1 MLMYWLLLKR
11 SKMLKKHS
19 KFFESLLL
27 IIDWFVLSISWIL
40 SFYLRMYSGII
51 PVYAKIPPFK
61 IYLTLLILI
70 IPLWGVVFKLFG
82 LYRPRRVST
91 RLSEIVDISKAST
104 FAILILISTTF
115 LFRQYEFSRL
125 TFFYFWFINIVFLS
139 LARIVFREFLR
150 FLRQKGYNQRYALI
164 VGDEKMGQDLVTKLR
179 KHPELGIQIAG
190 FLTSDQNSVGTEIHG
205 IKVVGKYSDVREL
218 ITNRGIDI
226 IFVALPF
233 HAHNQLKE
241 VLEWI
246 GDETVSIMVLPDLFE
261 FVTLRGSVSEFEG
274 MPLISLR
281 DTPLYGWNII
291 VKRVLDIVFSSLV
304 IIFTSPVM
312 LIIAILIK
320 LTSGGPL
327 LLKQERMGLD
337 GKTFNMLKFRTMFA
351 NAEQETGPVWAKKDD
366 PRRTKIGKLL
376 RKTSMDE
383 LPQFFNVLKGDMSI
397 VGPRPERPVFIE
409 NFRNTIPKYMLRH
422 KMKAGITG
430 WAQVSGWRGN
440 TSLEKRIEYD
450 LYYIENWSLNFD
462 LKIIWLTLWNG
473 LINKHA
479 Y

>member
-1 MLMYWLLLKR
+1 
-11 SKMLKKHS
+11 MLKKHS
-19 KFFESLLL
+19 KFFESVLLL
-27 IIDWFVLSISWIL
+27 MDCVTLSVSWAL
-40 SFYLRMYSGII
+40 SYYLRFYSGII
-51 PVYAKIPPFK
+51 PVYKGIPPFK
-61 IYLTLLILI
+61 IYLTLLIFM
-70 IPLWGVVFKLFG
+70 IPLWSIVFRVFG

-91 RLSEIVDISKAST
+91 RMSEVVDIGKAST
-104 FAILILISTTF
+104 FAIMIFVSLTF

-164 VGDEKMGQDLVTKLR
+164 VGAEKMGQDLVTKLR

-218 ITNRGIDI
+218 ITKRGIDI
-226 IFVALPF
+226 ILVALPF

-291 VKRVLDIVFSSLV
+291 VKRVLDVVFSSLV

-320 LTSGGPL
+320 LTSRGPL

-337 GKTFNMLKFRTMFA
+337 GKTFNMLKFRTMFT

-462 LKIIWLTLWNG
+462 LKIIWLTVWNG

>member
-1 MLMYWLLLKR
+1 
-11 SKMLKKHS
+11 MLKKHS

-27 IIDWFVLSISWIL
+27 LMDWATLSVSWVLSY
-40 SFYLRMYSGII
+40 YLRFYSGII
-51 PVYAKIPPFK
+51 PVYKGIPPFK
-61 IYLTLLILI
+61 AYLALLVFM
-70 IPLWGVVFKLFG
+70 IPLWGVVFKTFG

-91 RLSEIVDISKAST
+91 RFSEVLDIGKAST
-104 FAILILISTTF
+104 FATLIFISLTF

-125 TFFYFWFINIVFLS
+125 TFIYFWLINIVFLS
-139 LARIVFREFLR
+139 LTRIVFRELLR

-164 VGDEKMGQDLVTKLR
+164 VGTEKLGHDLVAKLR
-179 KHPELGIQIAG
+179 KHPELGVQISG
-190 FLTSDQNSVGTEIHG
+190 FLTNDSNDVGKDIQG
-205 IKVVGKYSDVREL
+205 IKVLGKYSDVREL
-218 ITNRGIDI
+218 IAKRGIDI

-291 VKRVLDIVFSSLV
+291 VKRVLDVVFSSLV

-312 LIIAILIK
+312 LVIAILIK
-320 LTSGGPL
+320 LTSSGPVL
-327 LLKQERMGLD
+327 FKQERMGLD
-337 GKTFNMLKFRTMFA
+337 GNTFNMLKFRTMSVD
-351 NAEQETGPVWAKKDD
+351 AEEATGPVWAKKDD

-376 RKTSMDE
+376 RRTSLDE

-409 NFRNTIPKYMLRH
+409 NFRSTIPKYMLRH
-422 KMKAGITG
+422 KMKSGITG

-450 LYYIENWSLNFD
+450 IYYIENWSLNFD
-462 LKIIWLTLWNG
+462 LKIIWLTVWNG

>member
-1 MLMYWLLLKR
+1 
-11 SKMLKKHS
+11 
-19 KFFESLLL
+19 
-27 IIDWFVLSISWIL
+27 
-40 SFYLRMYSGII
+40 
-51 PVYAKIPPFK
+51 
-61 IYLTLLILI
+61 
-70 IPLWGVVFKLFG
+70 
-82 LYRPRRVST
+82 
-91 RLSEIVDISKAST
+91 
-104 FAILILISTTF
+104 
-115 LFRQYEFSRL
+115 
-125 TFFYFWFINIVFLS
+125 
-139 LARIVFREFLR
+139 
-150 FLRQKGYNQRYALI
+150 
-164 VGDEKMGQDLVTKLR
+164 MGQDLVTKLR

-190 FLTSDQNSVGTEIHG
+190 FVTSDPNSVGTEIHG
-205 IKVVGKYSDVREL
+205 VKVIGKYSDVREL
-218 ITNRGIDI
+218 IIKRGIDI
-226 IFVALPF
+226 ILVALPF

-320 LTSGGPL
+320 LTSRGPL

-337 GKTFNMLKFRTMFA
+337 GKTFNMLKFRTMFT

-376 RKTSMDE
+376 RRTSLDE
-383 LPQFFNVLKGDMSI
+383 LPQFFNVLKGAMSI

-409 NFRNTIPKYMLRH
+409 NFRSTIPKYMLRH

-462 LKIIWLTLWNG
+462 LKIIWLTVWNG